1 MADLLFSLLL
11 IVINTLKMKT
21 IVKNIFTGVMFL
33 GTVALVN
40 GQFLA
45 ASDTSESSV
54 RKYQGII
61 NSNKDL
67 VEFIEQLLIQKGLPK
82 HLRNLALIE
91 SHFDK
96 NITSGAGAVGVWQL
110 MTAHANQYGL
120 AGHQRTDVYKS
131 TKTAVIS
138 LANLYKKYNNW
149 VTVVAAYNCG
159 EGNVAKAMQ
168 AAGSSQYHEFYK
180 YLPAET
186 INHVKKYLNAC
197 YATGELQSVLGNY
210 NSSRIN
216 KVFFEEGGNR
226 KATTE
231 ALSETEINAGFNLKV
246 IADELDVDVN
256 KILAWNPGITEE
268 LQRKGESTF
277 YLPTDLMPDF
287 LLRKNKIL
295 TKSIKEGIGS
305 GVQP

>member
-1 MADLLFSLLL
+1 
-11 IVINTLKMKT
+11 MKT
-21 IVKNIFTGVMFL
+21 IIRNIFTGVMLL
-33 GTVALVN
+33 GTVVFVN

-91 SHFDK
+91 SHFNK
-96 NITSGAGAVGVWQL
+96 NITSGAGAVGIWQF
-110 MTAHANQYGL
+110 MTSHANQYGL
-120 AGHQRTDVYKS
+120 TEQSRSDVYKS

-159 EGNVAKAMQ
+159 EGNIAKAME
-168 AAGSSQYHEFYK
+168 AAGSSQYHEFSK

-197 YATGELQSVLGNY
+197 YATGELQSVLSNY

-216 KVFFEEGGNR
+216 KVFFEDGNR
-226 KATTE
+226 KMTAA
-231 ALSETEINAGFNLKV
+231 ALSETEINAGFNLNV
-246 IADELDVDVN
+246 VADELKVDMDEL
-256 KILAWNPGITEE
+256 LAWNPGIVEE
-268 LQRKGESTF
+268 LQNKGESSF

-295 TKSIKEGIGS
+295 MKSIKA
-305 GVQP
+305 GVSSQQ

>member
-1 MADLLFSLLL
+1 
-11 IVINTLKMKT
+11 MKT
-21 IVKNIFTGVMFL
+21 IIRNIFTGVMLL
-33 GTVALVN
+33 GTVVWVN
-40 GQFLA
+40 GQFLS

-54 RKYQGII
+54 KKYKGII
-61 NSNKDL
+61 NANKDL
-67 VEFIEQLLIQKGLPK
+67 VEFIEQLLLQKGLPK

-91 SHFDK
+91 SHFNK
-96 NITSGAGAVGVWQL
+96 NITSGAGAVGIWQL

-120 AGHQRTDVYKS
+120 TEQNRTDIYKS
-131 TKTAVIS
+131 TKTATIS

-159 EGNVAKAMQ
+159 EGNIAKAMQ
-168 AAGSSQYHEFYK
+168 TAGSTQYHEFSQ

-197 YATGELQSVLGNY
+197 YATGELQSVLNNY

-216 KVFFEEGGNR
+216 KIFFEGNR
-226 KATTE
+226 KTTAA
-231 ALSETEINAGFNLKV
+231 ALAETEINAGFNLNV
-246 IADELDVDVN
+246 VADELKVSVDE
-256 KILAWNPGITEE
+256 ILAWNPGIVDE
-268 LQRKGESTF
+268 LQKKGESTL

-295 TKSIKEGIGS
+295 TRSIKMGGS
-305 GVQP
+305 SQQ

>member
-1 MADLLFSLLL
+1 
-11 IVINTLKMKT
+11 MKT
-21 IVKNIFTGVMFL
+21 IVRNIFTGLM
-33 GTVALVN
+33 LVGAGILAN

-54 RKYQGII
+54 KKYQGII
-61 NSNKDL
+61 NANKDL
-67 VEFIEQLLIQKGLPK
+67 VVFIEQLLIQKGLPK

-91 SHFDK
+91 SHFNR
-96 NITSGAGAVGVWQL
+96 NITSGAGAVGIWQF

-120 AGHQRTDVYKS
+120 TEQNRTDVYKS

-159 EGNVAKAMQ
+159 EGNIAKAMQ
-168 AAGSSQYHEFYK
+168 AAGSTHYHEFSK
-180 YLPAET
+180 YLPGET

-197 YATGELQSVLGNY
+197 YATGELESVLNNY
-210 NSSRIN
+210 NSSRLN
-216 KVFFEEGGNR
+216 KIFFENGGN
-226 KATTE
+226 KTMGE

-246 IADELDVDVN
+246 VADELNVEVD
-256 KILAWNPGITEE
+256 KILAWNPGIVEE
-268 LQRKGESTF
+268 LQKKGESPF

-295 TKSIKEGIGS
+295 SRSIREGAS
-305 GVQP
+305 QP

>member
-1 MADLLFSLLL
+1 
-11 IVINTLKMKT
+11 MKT
-21 IVKNIFTGVMFL
+21 IVRNIFTGLLLL
-33 GTVALVN
+33 GTVISVN

-54 RKYQGII
+54 RKYKGII
-61 NSNKDL
+61 NANKDL
-67 VEFIEQLLIQKGLPK
+67 VEFIEQLLLQKGLPK

-91 SHFDK
+91 SHFDR
-96 NITSGAGAVGVWQL
+96 NITSGAGAVGIWQL

-120 AGHQRTDVYKS
+120 TEQNRTDVYKS

-138 LANLYKKYNNW
+138 LGNLYKKYDNW

-159 EGNVAKAMQ
+159 EGNIAKAME
-168 AAGSSQYHEFYK
+168 AAGSSQYHEFSK
-180 YLPAET
+180 YLPGET

-197 YATGELQSVLGNY
+197 YATGELQSVLSNY

-216 KVFFEEGGNR
+216 KIFFEDGNR
-226 KATTE
+226 REMTA

-246 IADELDVDVN
+246 VADELNVDMD
-256 KILAWNPGITEE
+256 KILTWNPGIVEE
-268 LQRKGESTF
+268 LQRKGESPF
-277 YLPTDLMPDF
+277 YLPVDLMPDF

-295 TKSIKEGIGS
+295 VRSIKEGASI
-305 GVQP
+305 QQ

>member
-1 MADLLFSLLL
+1 
-11 IVINTLKMKT
+11 MKT
-21 IVKNIFTGVMFL
+21 IVRNIFTGLLLL
-33 GTVALVN
+33 GTVISVN

-54 RKYQGII
+54 RKYKGII
-61 NSNKDL
+61 NANKDL
-67 VEFIEQLLIQKGLPK
+67 VEFIEQLLLQKGLPK

-91 SHFDK
+91 SHFDR
-96 NITSGAGAVGVWQL
+96 NITSGAGAVGIWQL

-120 AGHQRTDVYKS
+120 TEQNRTDVYKS

-159 EGNVAKAMQ
+159 EGNIAKAME
-168 AAGSSQYHEFYK
+168 AAGSSQYHEFSK
-180 YLPAET
+180 YLPGET

-197 YATGELQSVLGNY
+197 YATGELQSVLSNY

-216 KVFFEEGGNR
+216 KVFFEDGNR
-226 KATTE
+226 RVMAA

-246 IADELDVDVN
+246 VADELKVDMD
-256 KILAWNPGITEE
+256 KILTWNPGIVEE
-268 LQRKGESTF
+268 LQKKGESPF
-277 YLPTDLMPDF
+277 YLPVDLMPDF

-295 TKSIKEGIGS
+295 VRSIKEGAS
-305 GVQP
+305 MQQ